1 VREHARVSRD
11 VEVTFGRNWKM
22 REPPWSSPRVQR
34 LFMAAG
40 KARPVWSGCEHPVF
54 PAYHPLM
61 ERTLDSTL
69 LHLVRSRMV
78 DDYPTQIGQC
88 LAVIREEDVWWRP
101 DEHSNAFGN
110 IMLHLIG
117 SNRLYIGYG
126 VGGLSVER
134 DRAAEFSARGNRTRA
149 AIVSAWDETVAV
161 MREVLDALSPSQ
173 LMERTD
179 RTGKSTTIASIL
191 LHASHHTAAHMGQ
204 LVWITKMRR
213 PGALDELWIR
223 TRDQLAS
230 ARKS

>member
-1 VREHARVSRD
+1 
-11 VEVTFGRNWKM
+11 
-22 REPPWSSPRVQR
+22 
-34 LFMAAG
+34 
-40 KARPVWSGCEHPVF
+40 
-54 PAYHPLM
+54 M

-78 DDYPTQIGQC
+78 DDYPVQIGQC
-88 LAVIREEDVWWRP
+88 LAVISEEDVWWRP
-101 DEHSNAFGN
+101 DEQSNALGN

-126 VGGLSVER
+126 VGGRSVER

-149 AIVSAWDETVAV
+149 EIVSAWDDTVVV

>member
-1 VREHARVSRD
+1 
-11 VEVTFGRNWKM
+11 
-22 REPPWSSPRVQR
+22 
-34 LFMAAG
+34 
-40 KARPVWSGCEHPVF
+40 
-54 PAYHPLM
+54 M

-69 LHLVRSRMV
+69 LHLIRSRMV
-78 DDYPTQIGQC
+78 EDYPTQIGQC
-88 LAVIREEDVWWRP
+88 LAVITEEDMWWRP
-101 DEHSNAFGN
+101 DEQSNALGN

-126 VGGLSVER
+126 VGGRAMER
-134 DRAAEFSARGNRTRA
+134 DRAAEFTARSNSARSA
-149 AIVSAWDETVAV
+149 VVSAWNETVAM
-161 MREVLDALSPSQ
+161 MREVLDSLDPTR

-204 LVWITKMRR
+204 VVWITKMRI

>member
-1 VREHARVSRD
+1 LNID
-11 VEVTFGRNWKM
+11 EV
-22 REPPWSSPRVQR
+22 V
-34 LFMAAG
+34 
-40 KARPVWSGCEHPVF
+40 

-88 LAVIREEDVWWRP
+88 LAVMTDEDLWWRP
-101 DEHSNAFGN
+101 DEKSNALGN

-126 VGGLSVER
+126 VGGRTIER
-134 DRAAEFSARGNRTRA
+134 DRASEFTARGNLGTA
-149 AIVSAWDETVAV
+149 AVASAWNDTVAM
-161 MREVLDALSPSQ
+161 MRDVLDGLDPTRV
-173 LMERTD
+173 MEQTD
-179 RTGKSTTIASIL
+179 RTGKMTTIASIL

-204 LVWITKMRR
+204 VVWITKMRH

>member
-1 VREHARVSRD
+1 VNIA
-11 VEVTFGRNWKM
+11 W
-22 REPPWSSPRVQR
+22 
-34 LFMAAG
+34 
-40 KARPVWSGCEHPVF
+40 VF
-54 PAYHPLM
+54 PAYHPVM

-78 DDYPTQIGQC
+78 EDYPTQIRQC
-88 LAVIREEDVWWRP
+88 LAVMTEEDVWWRP
-101 DEHSNAFGN
+101 DEKSNALGN

-126 VGGLSVER
+126 VGGRSIER
-134 DRAAEFSARGNRTRA
+134 DRAAEFTARGNPGCA
-149 AIVSAWDETVAV
+149 AVIGAWEDTVAM
-161 MREVLDALSPSQ
+161 MREVLDSLDATR

-204 LVWITKMRR
+204 VVWITKMRH

>member
-1 VREHARVSRD
+1 VNR
-11 VEVTFGRNWKM
+11 GRYEEGLNID
-22 REPPWSSPRVQR
+22 R
-34 LFMAAG
+34 F
-40 KARPVWSGCEHPVF
+40 F
-54 PAYHPLM
+54 PAYHPFM

-69 LHLVRSRMV
+69 LHLIRSRMV

-88 LAVIREEDVWWRP
+88 LAVITEEDMWWRP
-101 DEHSNAFGN
+101 DEKSNALGN

-126 VGGLSVER
+126 VGGRSIER
-134 DRAAEFSARGNRTRA
+134 DRAAEFTARSNPSRSSV
-149 AIVSAWDETVAV
+149 VSAWNETVAI
-161 MREVLDALSPSQ
+161 MREVLDSLDPMR

-204 LVWITKMRR
+204 VVWITKMRV

-230 ARKS
+230 ARKP